1 MDFDRWTPVRDHSWP
16 YYIFKQYNE
25 ELMRMRMAHKS
36 ASQFTY
42 HVLAEKGAKFDD
54 KASKFLF
61 TNGNNE
67 ITLRN
72 WSDSYNMFDNWILL
86 NQMMALSSYFETYLA
101 AIVKL
106 AIASDPGLL
115 LDSSH
120 SIDGMKLIKYNRK
133 IKNPSFEKV
142 IEECTKGDWMVRTN
156 NLRRLFNVLPISFE
170 TSISDLEVMRNIRN
184 DVGHAFG
191 RDIKSA
197 QRYDYMK
204 ITPMKKLK
212 TKTFMRIQTLIGKIV
227 KDLDC
232 QLMANHIGCYLPLHL
247 FHNLYPSVKNKTID
261 EKIRNLKKAIGY
273 EGDNPYSKDFC
284 GWVVR
289 YYENL

>member
-16 YYIFKQYNE
+16 YHIFKQYNE

-54 KASKFLF
+54 NASKFLF

-106 AIASDPGLL
+106 SIESDPGLL

-120 SIDGMKLIKYNRK
+120 SIDGVKLIKDNRK

-142 IEECTKGDWMVRTN
+142 IEECTKGDWVVRTN
-156 NLRRLFNVLPISFE
+156 NLRRLFNILPVSFE

-184 DVGHAFG
+184 DIGHAFG

-232 QLMANHIGCYLPLHL
+232 QLMENHIGCYLPLHF
-247 FHNLYPSVKNKTID
+247 FHNLYPSVKNKTND
-261 EKIRNLKKAIGY
+261 EKIRNLKKAIGH

-289 YYENL
+289 YYESL